1 MKKIY
6 TIRNLDQ
13 QQEHMWSASQVEDEV
28 AACSRRHIEGLF
40 LQHLPKGKKIL
51 EAGCGLGAWIVY
63 LGDRGYDIDGID
75 HDVRVIERL
84 KDWRPSLPVFQG
96 DICHLPY
103 EDESLGA
110 YISLGVME
118 HFEDGCAEAMTEAWR
133 VLKPGGLMFF
143 TVPLENIFRKILAHP
158 LRSLY
163 LSWQKS
169 RGDEIHFAEYRFT
182 RKEVERLLQ
191 ENGFSPVFSDWDDFV
206 PMDMCLGIWADFPQ
220 LHSRTLYRLNAFGRF
235 GAILLNSISRWTAAG
250 GIFCLARKQ

>member
-1 MKKIY
+1 
-6 TIRNLDQ
+6 
-13 QQEHMWSASQVEDEV
+13 
-28 AACSRRHIEGLF
+28 
-40 LQHLPKGKKIL
+40 
-51 EAGCGLGAWIVY
+51 
-63 LGDRGYDIDGID
+63 
-75 HDVRVIERL
+75 
-84 KDWRPSLPVFQG
+84 
-96 DICHLPY
+96 
-103 EDESLGA
+103 
-110 YISLGVME
+110 
-118 HFEDGCAEAMTEAWR
+118 
-133 VLKPGGLMFF
+133 
-143 TVPLENIFRKILAHP
+143 VPLENIFRKILAHP